1 MVDTDND
8 WDRDRDGVPDSIDA
22 QVDEPG
28 AYEAMDADADGVPD
42 ALDAEVGPERESLM
56 TSTLTN
62 VANMKH
68 ESLKGIAQNLRG

>member
-1 MVDTDND
+1 MTVTAFPIPSTP
-8 WDRDRDGVPDSIDA
+8 RSTS
-22 QVDEPG
+22 Q

>member
-1 MVDTDND
+1 
-8 WDRDRDGVPDSIDA
+8 
-22 QVDEPG
+22 
-28 AYEAMDADADGVPD
+28 MDADADGVPD